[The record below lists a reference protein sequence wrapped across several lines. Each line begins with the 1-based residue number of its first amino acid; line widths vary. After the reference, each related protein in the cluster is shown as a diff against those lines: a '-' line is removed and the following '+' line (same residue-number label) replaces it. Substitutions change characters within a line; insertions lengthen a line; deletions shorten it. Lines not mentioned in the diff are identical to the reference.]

1 VTKKTPD
8 NKDSELF
15 RLSVG
20 KVKRVTNDKVELSQK
35 TKPKPFPQ
43 IKTNDLGEKL
53 SADSFYDT
61 EQLSHED
68 TMAFTSPGVQKN
80 VLKKLR
86 KGHFGIDAELD
97 LHGLTSEAAKQ
108 QLLRF
113 LHFCFEDGVR
123 SAHIIHGK
131 GYRSSNNIPVLKN
144 SLNLW
149 LRQHQDVLAFC
160 SAPARDGGAGAVYV
174 LLRLSQKHRE
184 QEDPQE

>member
-1 VTKKTPD
+1 MRKKIPD
-8 NKDSELF
+8 NTDSELF

-20 KVKRVTNDKVELSQK
+20 EVNRVTNDKVELK
-35 TKPKPFPQ
+35 PKARPKPFPQ
-43 IKTNDLGEKL
+43 IKTNNLNEKL
-53 SADSFYDT
+53 SADNFYDT
-61 EQLSHED
+61 EDLSHED
-68 TMAFTSPGVQKN
+68 TMTFTSPGVQKN

-97 LHGLTSEAAKQ
+97 LHGLTSEAAKL

-113 LHFCFEDGVR
+113 LHYCVEDGVR

-131 GYRSSNNIPVLKN
+131 GYRSANNVPVLKN
-144 SLNLW
+144 NLNLW

-174 LLRLSQKHRE
+174 LLRLSEKYRN
-184 QEDPQE
+184 QEEAQE